1 MTTDE
6 QSQASIRSQLA
17 GGRELLVI
25 KVGSSLLIDQQGR
38 LREHWIDTLTGR
50 LVARGGP
57 VVVVSSGAIALG
69 RDALGLS
76 GRPRILAQAQA
87 AAAVGQIHLA
97 RCWAE
102 AFTRHGG
109 RAAQVLLSLWDLE
122 HRPRY
127 LNARA
132 TMEMLL
138 EKGIVP
144 VINEN
149 DTVATEEI
157 RFGDNDGLAARV
169 AQLLGARLLLLL
181 SDVDGLYTADPL
193 TDSGA
198 RHIARVDE
206 INEEIEALAGPTRS
220 DGVGTGG
227 MASKL
232 AAARIAT
239 EAGAHVV
246 LGSGLTDD
254 PMGELSGDAPATVF
268 IARSRPMAAR
278 KQWLK
283 SLQQPAGSLELDAGA
298 LAALKNGSSLLAVGV
313 QAVHGDFSRGDLVE
327 LVGPNGP
334 CGQGLSGYRSEQ
346 ARRIVGLNSN
356 RIAEVLD
363 EAGRGP
369 MVHRDDL
376 VLF

>member
-1 MTTDE
+1 
-6 QSQASIRSQLA
+6 
-17 GGRELLVI
+17 LLVV
-25 KVGSSLLIDQQGR
+25 KVGSSLLIDQQGA
-38 LREHWIDTLTGR
+38 LREDWIDTLTGR
-50 LVARGGP
+50 LVARRGP
-57 VVVVSSGAIALG
+57 SVVVSSGAIALG
-69 RDALGLS
+69 RDALGLA

-97 RCWAE
+97 RCWAA

-109 RAAQVLLSLWDLE
+109 RAAQILLSLWDLE

-138 EKGIVP
+138 DHGIVP
-144 VINEN
+144 VVNEN

-181 SDVDGLYTADPL
+181 SDVEGLYTADPL

-206 INEEIEALAGPTRS
+206 INEEIEALAAPPRS

-232 AAARIAT
+232 KAARIAT
-239 EAGAHVV
+239 EAGAHVL

-254 PMGELSGDAPATVF
+254 PMGELSGGAPATLFV
-268 IARSRPMAAR
+268 ARSRPMAAR

-283 SLQQPAGSLELDAGA
+283 SLQQPAGKLELDAGA
-298 LAALKNGSSLLAVGV
+298 LAALQAGSSLLAVGV
-313 QAVHGDFSRGDLVE
+313 QAVHGDFARGDLVE
-327 LVGPNGP
+327 LVGPHGP

-346 ARRIVGLNSN
+346 ARRIAGLSSD
-356 RIAEVLD
+356 RIAEVLE

>member
-38 LREHWIDTLTGR
+38 LRERWIDTLTGR